1 MVDGAKL
8 QSSPVRCKPEYF
20 FMEFCCDKDSHLCS
34 TLIASD
40 PRVRTFRVTEE
51 MDGDD
56 VDTLYLA
63 LDAIDEAH
71 KDGLPIFVWG
81 NIPRRN
87 SEKVHSMFFGV

>member
-1 MVDGAKL
+1 MVDGATLK
-8 QSSPVRCKPEYF
+8 SSPVQCKPEYF
-20 FMEFCCDKDSHLCS
+20 FMEFCCGRDSHLCS

-51 MDGDD
+51 MDDDD

-81 NIPRRN
+81 NIPHRN
-87 SEKVHSMFFGV
+87 SEK